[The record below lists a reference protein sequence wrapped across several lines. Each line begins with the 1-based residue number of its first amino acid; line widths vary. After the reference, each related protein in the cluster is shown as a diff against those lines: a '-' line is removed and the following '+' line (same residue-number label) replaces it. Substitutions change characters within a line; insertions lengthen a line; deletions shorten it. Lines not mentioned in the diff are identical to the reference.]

1 MSGAA
6 LGPAD
11 QGSVVGVGRK
21 LSQFDHHSN
30 DASTPGVVGA
40 QAPNKRR
47 KQVVYGT
54 CSVCDEHESKT
65 FKSADVGERIVL
77 SFLYG
82 SITRSMGGH
91 VMLCC
96 ACSRALDS
104 NERQGFKSST
114 KTPLVEQ
121 CASIVMAAP
130 AFACTGTV
138 VKVPVTRPAMR
149 NLMLSHSRSENG
161 IDVLDSYLLKLS
173 TTPPDWII
181 FRHFP
186 GCIVSIANW

>member
-1 MSGAA
+1 MEVELVRHLDARHALAVSRRMLSLAAAPPPGSTAQIQVALRLTMVRNEVRGARA
-6 LGPAD
+6 
-11 QGSVVGVGRK
+11 SRGR
-21 LSQFDHHSN
+21 
-30 DASTPGVVGA
+30 A
-40 QAPNKRR
+40 Q
-47 KQVVYGT
+47 
-54 CSVCDEHESKT
+54 
-65 FKSADVGERIVL
+65 SADVGERIVL

-138 VKVPVTRPAMR
+138 VKVPVTRAAIK
-149 NLMLSHSRSENG
+149 NLMLSHSKSENG